1 MKRCQA
7 LLMAVLLVFS
17 AGQLAAVPTLTIN
30 GITQTPLAG
39 VNEDLTLTFDG
50 SRQEWTLLSEV
61 AGWRDVNH
69 FGYYTD
75 MTNPDGN
82 IIFTGED
89 SPVMTVET
97 DIAAGQEIGLWMFA
111 DFNKNGVAGGLEPE
125 LFSNRGFNANVTDDD
140 YQYFFVFDVSAF
152 AGTGAE
158 YVFAVGDHTWT
169 YSGDYD
175 YLVYVDD
182 SGSGPDYDHND
193 LVIGVNASGGS
204 TNPIPEPTTL
214 ALFGLGLAGAGLFRR
229 K

>member
-7 LLMAVLLVFS
+7 LLIVALVIGC
-17 AGQLAAVPTLTIN
+17 AAQLAAVPTLTIN

-39 VNEDLTLTFDG
+39 TNEDLTLTFDG
-50 SRQEWTLLSEV
+50 SRQEWTLLAEV
-61 AGWRDVNH
+61 AGWRNVNH

-75 MTNPDGN
+75 VNNPDGN
-82 IIFTGED
+82 IIFQGTD

-97 DIAAGQEIGLWMFA
+97 NIMEGQEIGLWMFA
-111 DFNKNGVAGGLEPE
+111 DFNQNGVASGMEPAI
-125 LFSNRGFNANVTDDD
+125 FSNRNFTTNTSDDD
-140 YQYFFVFDVSAF
+140 YQYFWVFDVSEF

-158 YVFAVGDHTWT
+158 YVFSTGDETWT

-175 YLVYVDD
+175 YLIYVDD
-182 SGSGPDYDHND
+182 NGSGPDYDHND
-193 LVIGVNASGGS
+193 MIIGVNASGGPA
-204 TNPIPEPTTL
+204 NPIPEPATL